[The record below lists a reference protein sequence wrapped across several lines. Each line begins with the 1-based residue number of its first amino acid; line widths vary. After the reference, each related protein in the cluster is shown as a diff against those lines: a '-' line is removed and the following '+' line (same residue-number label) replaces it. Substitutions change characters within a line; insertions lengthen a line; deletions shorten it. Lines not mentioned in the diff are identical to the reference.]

1 MAGVSEVIVKE
12 YFETLGFM
20 VNQPCKYVVS
30 GRRKLAE
37 DELDLV
43 VFNPLVT
50 EQVIPDHLLW
60 KTEDLAGITRAVVAV
75 RGWHSERFSKKLF
88 ETAPEIL
95 RFAEEA
101 TVRVAGR
108 KLGSTSVAKILCL
121 AELPASEDLK
131 QNTLDMLKS
140 KGIDGVLL
148 FRTILQHLVVHVDR
162 NKNYERSDLQ
172 QTIRIFKSYNM
183 LKNDQMD
190 LFEKKARKQKVKA
203 EG

>member
-1 MAGVSEVIVKE
+1 MAGVSETIVRE
-12 YFETLGFM
+12 YFESLGFM

-37 DELDLV
+37 DEMDLV
-43 VFNPLVT
+43 VFNPLAN
-50 EQVIPDHLLW
+50 QQRIPDHLLW
-60 KTEDLAGITRAVVAV
+60 NAEDLSGISRAVVAV

-88 ETAPEIL
+88 ENTPEIL

-108 KLGSTSVAKILCL
+108 KLGSPNLAKILCL
-121 AELPASEDLK
+121 AELPASEDMK

-148 FRTILQHLVVHVDR
+148 FRTILHHLVVHVDR
-162 NKNYERSDLQ
+162 NKNYEKSDLQ

-183 LKNDQMD
+183 LKSDQLD
-190 LFEKKARKQKVKA
+190 FFDKKTRRRQVKDQS
-203 EG
+203 